1 MFQSMTHMLF
11 NSIEKFPDKDA
22 LRFRRAGKLRQ
33 YTYREFGEMI
43 QALTHG
49 LAAMGLKAG
58 DKIAILS
65 NNRPEWTIADFAGLS
80 LRCVVVPIYQ
90 TLPPN
95 QIAYILKDSETR
107 AIFVEDE
114 TQYEKIVQIR
124 KKAPRLKFVFSFQ
137 EISGADGQVHSF
149 DELIAMGK
157 EHQGRHLNFFQE
169 SIDKIE
175 PKEICSMV
183 YTSGTTGDPKGV
195 MLHHH
200 GFITD
205 IINADAVLNIV
216 ADDVFLSFLPLS
228 HLYERVAGHWTPM
241 YKGATIHYSQSI
253 DTVIDDIAEAKPSV
267 IVSVPRL
274 YEKISARVLEQ
285 VEHGSAIK
293 QKIFYWALEVG
304 RKYHDQKIEGNISF
318 KTKQQHKLANKL
330 VFQKIKNKMG
340 GNLRFPIAGGAPLAV
355 ETLKFFEALDMQII
369 EGYGMT
375 ETHLIITLT
384 PAGKSRYGSCGKP
397 INEVQVKIASDSEVL
412 IKGPTVMAGYYKKPE
427 LTKETI
433 DKDGW
438 LHTGDIGHLDDDN
451 YLYLTDRKKNILITS
466 GGKNIASAPI
476 ENALKASKYIDEI
489 CLIGNNRKFIS
500 ALIIPN
506 YENLK
511 KWAQKH
517 NLDVSDNRKLVD
529 HAEVKNFVWQEV
541 ERLQTDFAR
550 FEQVKKIALLPEPL
564 TIDKGEL
571 TPSLKVKRNVVEQ
584 NYQELIDKIYLSEH
598 VI

>member
-1 MFQSMTHMLF
+1 MFQSIPHLLF
-11 NSIEKFPDKDA
+11 NTIEKYPDKDA
-22 LRFRRAGKLRQ
+22 LRFRRGGKLRRF
-33 YTYREFGEMI
+33 TYREFGELI
-43 QALTHG
+43 QTLTHG
-49 LAAMGLKAG
+49 LAARGLQPG

-80 LRCVVVPIYQ
+80 LRGVVVPIYQ

-95 QIAYILKDSETR
+95 QIAYILNDSEAR

-114 TQYEKIVQIR
+114 HQYEKIVQIR
-124 KKAPRLKFVFSFQ
+124 KKLPRLKFVFSFQ
-137 EISGADGQVHSF
+137 EIPDTKGLVQSFEELLAD
-149 DELIAMGK
+149 GK
-157 EHQGRHLNFFQE
+157 EHQRQQPNFYYE
-169 SIDKIE
+169 SINHIE
-175 PKEICSMV
+175 PRKICSMV

-216 ADDVFLSFLPLS
+216 AADVFLSFLPLS
-228 HLYERVAGHWTPM
+228 HLYERLAGHWTPM

-274 YEKISARVLEQ
+274 YEKIAARVLEQ
-285 VEHGSAIK
+285 VETGSELK
-293 QKIFYWALEVG
+293 KKIFYWALAVG
-304 RKYHDQKIEGNISF
+304 RKYHDQRIDGKISF
-318 KTKQQHKLANKL
+318 KTRQQHKLANKL
-330 VFQKIKNKMG
+330 VFQKIKDKMG
-340 GNLRFPIAGGAPLAV
+340 GRLRFPIAGGAPLAV

-397 INEVQVKIASDSEVL
+397 INEVQVKIASDGEVL

-427 LTKETI
+427 LTKEAI
-433 DKDGW
+433 DNDGW
-438 LHTGDIGHLDDDN
+438 LHTGDIGYLDNEN

-476 ENALKASKYIDEI
+476 ENALKASKYIDEV
-489 CLIGNNRKFIS
+489 CLIGNNRKFVS
-500 ALIIPN
+500 ALIVPDFD
-506 YENLK
+506 NLK
-511 KWAQKH
+511 KWAQQH
-517 NLDVSDNRKLVD
+517 DLDVTDNNALVEQ
-529 HAEVKNFVWQEV
+529 AAVKDFVWQEV

-550 FEQVKKIALLPEPL
+550 FEQVKKIALLPTPF

-584 NYQELIDKIYLSEH
+584 NYKDLIDKIYQSEH
-598 VI
+598 VV

>member
-1 MFQSMTHMLF
+1 MFQSLTHMLF
-11 NSIEKFPDKDA
+11 NSIEKYPEKDA
-22 LRFRRAGKLRQ
+22 LRFRRAGQLRH

-49 LAAMGLKAG
+49 LKEMGLKAG

-80 LRCVVVPIYQ
+80 LRCVIVPIYQ

-114 TQYEKIVQIR
+114 SQFEKIVQI
-124 KKAPRLKFVFSFQ
+124 KEKLPGLKFVFSFQ
-137 EISGADGQVHSF
+137 EIAGSEGHVQSF
-149 DELIAMGK
+149 DELMAKGK
-157 EHQGRHLNFFQE
+157 EHHAQHPNFFQE
-169 SIDKIE
+169 SIKKIE

-205 IINADAVLNIV
+205 IINADAVLNII

-228 HLYERVAGHWTPM
+228 HLYERLAGHWTPM

-285 VEHGSAIK
+285 VEHGSAVK

-304 RKYHDQKIEGNISF
+304 RKYHDQKIEGRISF
-318 KTKQQHKLANKL
+318 KIKQQHKLANKL

-355 ETLKFFEALDMQII
+355 ETLKFFEALDMQIV

-397 INEVQVKIASDSEVL
+397 IKEVQVKIAHDSEVL
-412 IKGPTVMAGYYKKPE
+412 IKGPTVMAGYFKKPD

-433 DKDGW
+433 DKEGW

-476 ENALKASKYIDEI
+476 ENALKASKYIDEV

-500 ALIIPN
+500 ALVVPN

-511 KWAQKH
+511 KWANKH
-517 NLDVSDNRKLVD
+517 KLDVPDNKKMVD
-529 HAEVKNFVWQEV
+529 HPDVKNFVWQEV
-541 ERLQTDFAR
+541 EQLQSNFAR

-584 NYQELIDKIYLSEH
+584 NFKELIDKIYMSEH

>member
-1 MFQSMTHMLF
+1 MFQSITHMLL
-11 NSIEKFPDKDA
+11 NSIEKYPDKDA
-22 LRFRRAGKLRQ
+22 LRFRRAGNLRH
-33 YTYREFGEMI
+33 YSYREFAEMI

-114 TQYEKIVQIR
+114 TQYEKIVQLR
-124 KKAPRLKFVFSFQ
+124 KKAPKLKFVFSFQ
-137 EISGADGQVHSF
+137 EIADAEGQVQSF
-149 DELIAMGK
+149 DQLIAMGK
-157 EHQGRHLNFFQE
+157 EHQERQPNLFHE
-169 SIDKIE
+169 SINKIE
-175 PKEICSMV
+175 PLEICSMV

-205 IINADAVLNIV
+205 IINADAVLNIEPE
-216 ADDVFLSFLPLS
+216 DVFLSFLPLS

-274 YEKISARVLEQ
+274 YEKIAARVQEQ

-304 RKYHDQKIEGNISF
+304 RKYHDQRIEGKISF

-340 GNLRFPIAGGAPLAV
+340 GRLRFPIAGGAPLAV

-397 INEVQVKIASDSEVL
+397 ISEVQVKIASDSEVL

-476 ENALKASKYIDEI
+476 ENALKASKYIDEV

-500 ALIIPN
+500 ALIVPN

-517 NLDVSDNRKLVD
+517 NLDVPDNKKLVE
-529 HAEVKNFVWQEV
+529 HPEVKNFVWQEV

-550 FEQVKKIALLPEPL
+550 FEQVKKIALLPELL

-571 TPSLKVKRNVVEQ
+571 TPSLKVKRNAVEQ
-584 NYQELIDKIYLSEH
+584 NYKELIDTIYLSEH

>member
-1 MFQSMTHMLF
+1 MFQSLIHMLI
-11 NSIEKFPDKDA
+11 NSIEKYPDKDA
-22 LRFRRAGKLRQ
+22 LRFRRAGQLRR
-33 YTYREFGEMI
+33 YTYREFGELI
-43 QALTHG
+43 ESLTCG
-49 LAAMGLKAG
+49 LAAMGLKSG
-58 DKIAILS
+58 EKIAILS
-65 NNRPEWTIADFAGLS
+65 NNRPEWTISDFAGLS
-80 LRCVVVPIYQ
+80 LQCVVVPIYQ

-95 QIAYILKDSETR
+95 QIAYILNDSETR

-114 TQYEKIVQIR
+114 SQYDKIVQIR
-124 KKAPRLKFVFSFQ
+124 KKIPKLKFVFSFVA
-137 EISGADGQVHSF
+137 ISGAEGQVQTF
-149 DELIAMGK
+149 DQLTELGM
-157 EHQGRHLNFFQE
+157 EFQEQHPDFFQDL
-169 SIDKIE
+169 INKIE
-175 PKEICSMV
+175 PTEVCSMV

-200 GFITD
+200 GFVTD
-205 IINADAVLNIV
+205 IINADAVLNIEP
-216 ADDVFLSFLPLS
+216 DDVFLSFLPLS
-228 HLYERVAGHWTPM
+228 HLYERLAGHWTPM

-285 VEHGSAIK
+285 VEHSSGIK

-304 RKYHDQKIEGNISF
+304 RKYHDQRIEGSMSF
-318 KTKQQHKLANKL
+318 KMKQQHKLADKL

-340 GNLRFPIAGGAPLAV
+340 GRLRFPIAGGAPLAV

-397 INEVQVKIASDSEVL
+397 INEVQVKIASDGEVL
-412 IKGPTVMAGYYKKPE
+412 IKGPTVMTGYYKKPD
-427 LTKETI
+427 LTREAI

-438 LHTGDIGHLDDDN
+438 LYTGDIGYLDDEN

-476 ENALKASKYIDEI
+476 ENALKASKYIDEV

-500 ALIIPN
+500 ALIVPN

-511 KWAQKH
+511 KWAEKH
-517 NLDVSDNRKLVD
+517 NFDVPDNKTLVD
-529 HAEVKNFVWQEV
+529 HPEVKNFVWQEV
-541 ERLQTDFAR
+541 EHLQSSFAR
-550 FEQVKKIALLPEPL
+550 FEQVKKIALLPDPL
-564 TIDKGEL
+564 TIEKGEL
-571 TPSLKVKRNVVEQ
+571 TPSLKVKRKVVEQ
-584 NYQELIDKIYLSEH
+584 NYKELIDKIYLSEH
-598 VI
+598 VV

>member
-1 MFQSMTHMLF
+1 MFQSLTHMLF
-11 NSIEKFPDKDA
+11 NSIENYPDKDA
-22 LRFRRAGKLRQ
+22 LRFRRAGQLRH
-33 YTYREFGEMI
+33 YTYREFGAMI

-49 LAAMGLKAG
+49 LAEMGLNAG

-65 NNRPEWTIADFAGLS
+65 NNRPEWTITDFAGLS

-95 QIAYILKDSETR
+95 QIAYILNDSVTR
-107 AIFVEDE
+107 AIFVEDAS
-114 TQYEKIVQIR
+114 QYEKIVQIR
-124 KKAPRLKFVFSFQ
+124 KKLPKLKFVFSFQ
-137 EISGADGQVHSF
+137 DISGAEGQVHSF
-149 DELIAMGK
+149 DQLIAQGK
-157 EHQGRHLNFFQE
+157 EHQIRHPNFFQE
-169 SIDKIE
+169 SIQKIE
-175 PKEICSMV
+175 PNEICSMV

-205 IINADAVLNIV
+205 IINADAVLNII
-216 ADDVFLSFLPLS
+216 AEDVFLSFLPLS
-228 HLYERVAGHWTPM
+228 HLYERLAGHWTPM

-274 YEKISARVLEQ
+274 YEKIAARVLEQ

-293 QKIFYWALEVG
+293 QKIFYWALGVG
-304 RKYHDQKIEGNISF
+304 RKYRDQKIEGKISF

-340 GNLRFPIAGGAPLAV
+340 GRLRFPIAGGAPLAV

-397 INEVQVKIASDSEVL
+397 INEVQVKIASDNEVL
-412 IKGPTVMAGYYKKPE
+412 IKGPTVMAGYFNKPE
-427 LTKETI
+427 LTEEAI
-433 DKDGW
+433 DNDGW

-476 ENALKASKYIDEI
+476 ENALKASKYIDEV

-517 NLDVSDNRKLVD
+517 NFDVPDNKTLVE
-529 HAEVKNFVWQEV
+529 HPEVKNFVWQEV
-541 ERLQTDFAR
+541 EQVQSNFAR

-584 NYQELIDKIYLSEH
+584 NYKELIDKIYLSEH

>member
-1 MFQSMTHMLF
+1 MFQSLVQMLF
-11 NSIEKFPDKDA
+11 NSIEKYPDKDA
-22 LRFRRAGKLRQ
+22 LRFRRAGKLRH

-137 EISGADGQVHSF
+137 EISDAEGQVQSF
-149 DELIAMGK
+149 DQLIALGK
-157 EHQGRHLNFFQE
+157 EHQGRQPNHFHE
-169 SIDKIE
+169 SINKIE
-175 PKEICSMV
+175 SKEICSMV

-205 IINADAVLNIV
+205 IINADAVLNII

-397 INEVQVKIASDSEVL
+397 IKEVQVKIASDSEVL

-584 NYQELIDKIYLSEH
+584 NYQELIDKIYLNEH

>member
-1 MFQSMTHMLF
+1 MFQSITHMLLD
-11 NSIEKFPDKDA
+11 SIEKFPDKDA
-22 LRFRRAGKLRQ
+22 LRFRRAGTLRH
-33 YTYREFGEMI
+33 YTYREFGELI

-80 LRCVVVPIYQ
+80 LRCVIVPIYQ

-124 KKAPRLKFVFSFQ
+124 KKAPKLKFVCSFQ
-137 EISGADGQVHSF
+137 EIGGAEGQVHSF
-149 DELIAMGK
+149 DQLIAMGK
-157 EHQGRHLNFFQE
+157 EHQGRHPSFFQE

-205 IINADAVLNIV
+205 IINADAVLNII

-274 YEKISARVLEQ
+274 YEKIAARVQEQ
-285 VEHGSAIK
+285 VEHGSAMK

-304 RKYHDQKIEGNISF
+304 RKHHDQRIEGKISF

-340 GNLRFPIAGGAPLAV
+340 GRLRFPIAGGAPLAV
-355 ETLKFFEALDMQII
+355 ETLKFFEALDMQIV

-397 INEVQVKIASDSEVL
+397 IKEVQVKIASDSEVL

-451 YLYLTDRKKNILITS
+451 YLFLTDRKKNILITS

-476 ENALKASKYIDEI
+476 ENALKASKYIDEV

-500 ALIIPN
+500 ALIVPN

-517 NLDVSDNRKLVD
+517 NFDVPDNKKLVE
-529 HAEVKNFVWQEV
+529 HPEVKNFVWQEV

-550 FEQVKKIALLPEPL
+550 FEQVKKIALLPELL

-571 TPSLKVKRNVVEQ
+571 TPSLKIKRNVVEQ
-584 NYQELIDKIYLSEH
+584 NYKELIDTIYLSEH